1 MGKVPSPA
9 DKGKIA
15 LVVHPFRPEAD
26 ELAALARKWWEDRGY
41 KVVDI
46 AEAEAANAVPT
57 GPFEF
62 AVSLGGD
69 GTMLRT
75 VQFTAGRD
83 IPVLGVNLGSLGYLA
98 QVEPAGMEAAFDRLV
113 AGDCVVEERMVLDV
127 RVRQADGGVVTAL
140 ALNEAGV
147 VKTTPGRTIRLDVAV
162 AGHRFL
168 SYVVDG
174 IIVATPT
181 GSTGY
186 NLSLRGPIVSPQL
199 RLLLVTPISPHML
212 FDRTLVLEPSEV
224 VRIELKDGPLAV
236 LVVDG
241 STVVPVGPEDVV
253 EVSGADR
260 PAHVVRFGPP
270 LFHSILRAKFGLGE
284 R

>member
-9 DKGKIA
+9 VKGNIA

-26 ELAALARKWWEDRGY
+26 EIAALARKWWEDRGY

-224 VRIELKDGPLAV
+224 VRIEPKDGPLAV

>member
-1 MGKVPSPA
+1 
-9 DKGKIA
+9 
-15 LVVHPFRPEAD
+15 
-26 ELAALARKWWEDRGY
+26 
-41 KVVDI
+41 
-46 AEAEAANAVPT
+46 
-57 GPFEF
+57 
-62 AVSLGGD
+62 
-69 GTMLRT
+69 
-75 VQFTAGRD
+75 
-83 IPVLGVNLGSLGYLA
+83 VNLGSLGYLA

-127 RVRQADGGVVTAL
+127 RVLQADGGVVTAL

>member
-41 KVVDI
+41 GVVDI
-46 AEAEAANAVPT
+46 AAAEAANAMPT

-83 IPVLGVNLGSLGYLA
+83 IPVVGVNLGSLGYLA
-98 QVEPAGMEAAFDRLV
+98 QVEPAGMEAAFGRLV
-113 AGDCVVEERMVLDV
+113 AGDYVVEERMVLDV
-127 RVRQADGGVVTAL
+127 RVLQADGGVVTAL
-140 ALNEAGV
+140 GLNEAAV
-147 VKTTPGRTIRLDVAV
+147 VKTTPGRTIRLDVTV
-162 AGHRFL
+162 ADHPFL

-212 FDRTLVLEPSEV
+212 FDRTLVLAPTEV
-224 VRIELKDGPLAV
+224 VRIEPKGGPLAV

-241 STVVPVGPEDVV
+241 STVVPVGSEDVV

-260 PAHVVRFGPP
+260 PARVVRFGPP

>member
-9 DKGKIA
+9 VKGNIA

-26 ELAALARKWWEDRGY
+26 EIAALARKWWEDRGY

-127 RVRQADGGVVTAL
+127 RVLQADGGVVTAL

-199 RLLLVTPISPHML
+199 RLLLVTPI
-212 FDRTLVLEPSEV
+212 
-224 VRIELKDGPLAV
+224 
-236 LVVDG
+236 
-241 STVVPVGPEDVV
+241 
-253 EVSGADR
+253 
-260 PAHVVRFGPP
+260 
-270 LFHSILRAKFGLGE
+270 
-284 R
+284 